1 MYHEL
6 SKNDISLNS
15 NTIGIR
21 QVYTSAVAPEVNLQ
35 LYLQLLYDE
44 LIWVP
49 FFIFLTKTFL
59 YIICMTVFNSCVG
72 FSQLVY
78 SYNSIECE
86 FIYLRFSWVVKR
98 VYYHKFMFIYAKLKD
113 HYEKLDLSG
122 TPNGSIQ

>member
-59 YIICMTVFNSCVG
+59 YIILVVF
-72 FSQLVY
+72 
-78 SYNSIECE
+78 
-86 FIYLRFSWVVKR
+86 RR
-98 VYYHKFMFIYAKLKD
+98 YASD
-113 HYEKLDLSG
+113 
-122 TPNGSIQ
+122 

>member
-15 NTIGIR
+15 NTIGIL

-49 FFIFLTKTFL
+49 FFYIFDKNLSL
-59 YIICMTVFNSCVG
+59 YHMY
-72 FSQLVY
+72 Y
-78 SYNSIECE
+78 S
-86 FIYLRFSWVVKR
+86 F
-98 VYYHKFMFIYAKLKD
+98 
-113 HYEKLDLSG
+113 
-122 TPNGSIQ
+122 